1 MLIENVDAL
10 KAWLTKTLTPICDAD
25 PEALAKYIVALVK
38 KDKTLEELREL
49 CNDQLEVFLQKE
61 TKSFVESLFVSL
73 DNKSY
78 QHVDSGVAK
87 GHQAQQSQPPTSQHS
102 APGNT
107 EKRRKSDE
115 LPDKEDRDHRR
126 TRSRSPRRGNDRDRD
141 DRRRRYD
148 DFARRD
154 FDRHSRGENRGP
166 RYSPDSRGSTPTQDN
181 HRDQDYPPPGIDVNA
196 NHAFDSW
203 RGRERDSYSGRPPR
217 GRGGPSRGRGGRHMD
232 RGGPPR
238 RPRCRDYDEKGFCM
252 RGDLCPFDHGADP
265 VVVEDVALPG
275 VLAFPGGPQAHPP
288 APPMMPG
295 NQPPRL
301 PPGPPPSQQP
311 PPLPA
316 AGPTPANMRLPHPQH
331 DRPPMPPGGPPLPP
345 RNEPY
350 EPEPYKPTEGR
361 PGQQPWGGGP
371 RGPKP
376 QQYQPQQRVPNP
388 NLVSVPTVG
397 SMEDKGLPGQQ
408 QHHPPQQQQQQQ
420 QQLQQ
425 LQHSPNRR
433 VVASKR
439 GLEVPPYQE
448 QIPPQQPNQ
457 YSNPEQQFHRGP
469 PAKRGH
475 FDFNRLGPRRGGGR
489 GAYNTSSENATLEV
503 RKIPRELNNI
513 AKINEHFSKFGTIVN
528 LQVCYGGDPEA
539 ALVSFASH
547 HQANSAYRSSEPVF
561 NNRFVKV
568 FWHKEQ
574 QQQQSQQGPAQQGAE
589 AQPPSVKDRLG
600 YHSAHKVDNTVD
612 NSEKG
617 FVHSTTG
624 GSLTK
629 TVFNPAA
636 VKGNKS
642 NSAEKAAQII
652 KSQEALKKTEEA
664 KKDVIKKR
672 LEIQKQKQTLL
683 QKQLEQQKLLI
694 QKLDKNKGTSPEEKA
709 VIVKTIK
716 TLAASIDKLKLEITA
731 SPNVGGTTGGGGV
744 EFHHKSKQEA
754 QKELLDTELELMTKE
769 TSGGDTS
776 DLKKKIMELKREAA
790 ALGIVEARRGR
801 GRGRGGAAPRGRG
814 RGRGRGGV
822 TMAAR
827 SVDRRPRQLLV
838 RGFSLNE
845 KDEVIS
851 QFQNYG
857 EIEKIDCDESEPNVI
872 LTFKT
877 RQEAETMG
885 QLS

>member
-126 TRSRSPRRGNDRDRD
+126 TRSRSPRRGND
-141 DRRRRYD
+141 
-148 DFARRD
+148 
-154 FDRHSRGENRGP
+154 SV
-166 RYSPDSRGSTPTQDN
+166 Q
-181 HRDQDYPPPGIDVNA
+181 
-196 NHAFDSW
+196 
-203 RGRERDSYSGRPPR
+203 
-217 GRGGPSRGRGGRHMD
+217 
-232 RGGPPR
+232 
-238 RPRCRDYDEKGFCM
+238 KK
-252 RGDLCPFDHGADP
+252 PF
-265 VVVEDVALPG
+265 VCKTSSVK
-275 VLAFPGGPQAHPP
+275 
-288 APPMMPG
+288 
-295 NQPPRL
+295 
-301 PPGPPPSQQP
+301 
-311 PPLPA
+311 
-316 AGPTPANMRLPHPQH
+316 
-331 DRPPMPPGGPPLPP
+331 
-345 RNEPY
+345 PY

-420 QQLQQ
+420 QLQQ

-439 GLEVPPYQE
+439 GLDVPPYQE
-448 QIPPQQPNQ
+448 QVPPQQPNQ

-568 FWHKEQ
+568 FWHNKEQ

-664 KKDVIKKR
+664 KKVWS
-672 LEIQKQKQTLL
+672 TYF
-683 QKQLEQQKLLI
+683 
-694 QKLDKNKGTSPEEKA
+694 TEKS
-709 VIVKTIK
+709 VVV
-716 TLAASIDKLKLEITA
+716 S
-731 SPNVGGTTGGGGV
+731 G
-744 EFHHKSKQEA
+744 H
-754 QKELLDTELELMTKE
+754 TELYW
-769 TSGGDTS
+769 
-776 DLKKKIMELKREAA
+776 
-790 ALGIVEARRGR
+790 
-801 GRGRGGAAPRGRG
+801 
-814 RGRGRGGV
+814 V
-822 TMAAR
+822 TH
-827 SVDRRPRQLLV
+827 
-838 RGFSLNE
+838 
-845 KDEVIS
+845 
-851 QFQNYG
+851 
-857 EIEKIDCDESEPNVI
+857 
-872 LTFKT
+872 LTT
-877 RQEAETMG
+877 TQRI
-885 QLS
+885 